1 MVGLLYALDGTPLH
15 ERLRASG
22 RLFEEPEP
30 VNGHFGYT
38 NIRTLMP
45 QRTLLEGYRRVVDTI
60 YDPDRYFDRAFK
72 SIVRLRRPATFRDR
86 TREVLGT
93 IRRLVRSMPRRLRG
107 EGGRIAA
114 TARLWTLLGNA
125 PPEFRRAARRFMG
138 RVLRTRPDQLYMAT
152 KLLIFGY
159 HVYMF
164 TIERVLPGVDAQLR
178 ASAEPLLQA
187 PPVRGESA
195 APSASSASMGS

>member
-1 MVGLLYALDGTPLH
+1 
-15 ERLRASG
+15 
-22 RLFEEPEP
+22 
-30 VNGHFGYT
+30 
-38 NIRTLMP
+38 
-45 QRTLLEGYRRVVDTI
+45 
-60 YDPDRYFDRAFK
+60 
-72 SIVRLRRPATFRDR
+72 
-86 TREVLGT
+86 
-93 IRRLVRSMPRRLRG
+93 
-107 EGGRIAA
+107 
-114 TARLWTLLGNA
+114 
-125 PPEFRRAARRFMG
+125 
-138 RVLRTRPDQLYMAT
+138 MAT